1 MFSLDSK
8 FIQVLGRV
16 ADLMMLNILFVLTSL
31 PIVTAG
37 AAWTALYDVC
47 FRISSGRDE
56 KMIRHYFRA
65 FRKNFRSSTVL
76 WIVLLFSCCITSF
89 MTVRLFV
96 MPGKFHMFY
105 VFYAV
110 LTALILFIGSYV
122 FPLMSQF
129 NNSIGKMVKNA
140 LVLSLGYAPRS
151 ILIVALN
158 ILPIVLLLVRTDL
171 FLRGMMIWLLLY
183 FSGITYLNTR
193 LFRKVF
199 QPYWVQEK
207 STQ

>member
-1 MFSLDSK
+1 
-8 FIQVLGRV
+8 
-16 ADLMMLNILFVLTSL
+16 
-31 PIVTAG
+31 
-37 AAWTALYDVC
+37 
-47 FRISSGRDE
+47 
-56 KMIRHYFRA
+56 
-65 FRKNFRSSTVL
+65 
-76 WIVLLFSCCITSF
+76 
-89 MTVRLFV
+89 
-96 MPGKFHMFY
+96 
-105 VFYAV
+105 
-110 LTALILFIGSYV
+110 
-122 FPLMSQF
+122 
-129 NNSIGKMVKNA
+129 MVKNS

-199 QPYWVQEK
+199 QPYWVQKK